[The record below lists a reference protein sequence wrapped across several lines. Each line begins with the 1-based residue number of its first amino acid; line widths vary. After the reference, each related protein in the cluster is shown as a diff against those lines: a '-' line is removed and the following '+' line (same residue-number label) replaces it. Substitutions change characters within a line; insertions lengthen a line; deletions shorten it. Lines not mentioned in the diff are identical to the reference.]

1 MRPMFKR
8 LHAYLERFWVWLG
21 GEPPAVEATDVVEP
35 DPNKDLHVV
44 RLRDTLRSIVRRFS
58 ASASILADLNGLE
71 EPNQIRVG
79 QRLLVPRPDV
89 PGPVPRREPMS
100 EPPMETEP
108 GPFLYIVQ
116 TGDAIDAIAQQFGV
130 AVATILETNRMQ
142 AADSVRP
149 GQRLLIPG
157 PEPQPE
163 PVTLPSSESE
173 AAAESSLSAVPVP
186 LPLPEAAP
194 DQSRDLT
201 QAPLPNLDAATPV
214 PQLVPSETGFAPSPG
229 PLVISLPPIP
239 WPDETIRGVYVSYF
253 AIGHEVCRRYIV
265 DMLTK
270 TEINAL
276 VIDVKGD
283 RGLISYPTQV
293 AHAQSIGAARPTAH
307 DFEEL
312 MDFFKA
318 NGVYTIARIVT
329 FRDHPFANAYP
340 HWAVYREGGGL
351 WHDRGELAWA
361 DPFVEAVWEY
371 NADLA
376 EEAACRG
383 FDEIQFD
390 YLHFPIPS
398 QEGSPHF
405 SQSIDRRARVAAV
418 TAFLNYIR
426 QRLAPLKVRLAATV
440 VGHACWR
447 DDDSFIGQDIRR
459 MAQYLDV
466 ICPMLYP
473 STFGSG
479 IPGYE
484 QAIRYPYEI
493 VFESMKRAVQKSR
506 PSNCL
511 VRPWIQD
518 FPDYRFDKRVYGPA
532 EIRAQM
538 QGSFDAGGSGYMT
551 WDPDMKYTST
561 AYLKKTIDMSLTD
574 DYN

>member
-1 MRPMFKR
+1 MFKR
-8 LHAYLERFWVWLG
+8 LQAYLERFWVWLG
-21 GEPPAVEATDVVEP
+21 GEPPAVEATVVVEP
-35 DPNKDLHVV
+35 GPNQDLYVV
-44 RLRDTLRSIVRRFS
+44 RPGDTLPGIARTFGTSVW
-58 ASASILADLNGLE
+58 ILADLNDLE
-71 EPNQIRVG
+71 EPHQIRVG
-79 QRLLVPRPDV
+79 QRLLVPRPDA
-89 PGPVPRREPMS
+89 PGPIPRHASSS
-100 EPPMETEP
+100 EPPVETEP

-116 TGDAIDAIAQQFGV
+116 TGDAIDAIAQRFGV
-130 AVATILETNRMQ
+130 TVATILETNRMQ
-142 AADSVRP
+142 VADSIRP

-157 PEPQPE
+157 PEPRPE
-163 PVTLPSSESE
+163 PVALPSSESE
-173 AAAESSLSAVPVP
+173 AVVEPPLSMVPIP
-186 LPLPEAAP
+186 LSLPEAASDRTREP
-194 DQSRDLT
+194 TQS
-201 QAPLPNLDAATPV
+201 PLPDLEAATAV
-214 PQLVPSETGFAPSPG
+214 PQLVPSEMGSGPSSDPS
-229 PLVISLPPIP
+229 VISLPPIP

-253 AIGHEVCRRYIV
+253 AIGYEVCRRYIV
-265 DMLTK
+265 DMLAK

-293 AHAQSIGAARPTAH
+293 AQAHSIGAAQPTAH

-318 NGVYTIARIVT
+318 NGVYTIARIVA

-340 HWAVYREGGGL
+340 HWAAHREGGEL
-351 WHDRGELAWA
+351 WHDRGASAWA

-376 EEAACRG
+376 EEAARLG

-390 YLHFPIPS
+390 YLHFPGPS
-398 QEGSPHF
+398 QEGNPRF
-405 SQSIDRRARVAAV
+405 SQSVDRRARVAAL
-418 TAFLNYIR
+418 TAFLNYVR

-440 VGHACWR
+440 VGYACWR
-447 DDDSFIGQDIRR
+447 DDDAFVGQDIRR

-484 QAIRYPYEI
+484 QAIRYPYQV
-493 VFESMKRAVQKSR
+493 VFESTKRAVQKSSL
-506 PSNCL
+506 SNCL

-518 FPDYRFDKRVYGPA
+518 FPDYRFDRWVYGPA

-538 QGSFDAGGSGYMT
+538 RGSFEAGGSGYMS
-551 WDPDMKYTST
+551 WHPDMKYTSA